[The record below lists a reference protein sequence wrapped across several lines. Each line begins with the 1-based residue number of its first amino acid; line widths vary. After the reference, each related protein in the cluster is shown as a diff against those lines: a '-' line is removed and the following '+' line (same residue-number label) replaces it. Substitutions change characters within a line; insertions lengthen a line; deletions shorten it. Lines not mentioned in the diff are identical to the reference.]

1 MKSKTTF
8 ILLFLLASSL
18 VLAQTGAITETTPQ
32 SVTKVIT
39 KNGIGFGAVLAIV
52 LSWDRNK
59 SILLAILH
67 GIFSWLYV
75 IYYALTRK

>member
-8 ILLFLLASSL
+8 IFLFLLASTL
-18 VLAQTGAITETTPQ
+18 VLAQTGAVTETTPQ

-59 SILLAILH
+59 SILWAMLH
-67 GIFSWLYV
+67 GLFSWLYV
-75 IYYALTRK
+75 IYYAITRK